1 MNKIVSKTLLK
12 RPIYYISLMRKFLF
26 LNLMISL
33 FLIFI
38 LCFVDPGIFQNIF
51 AQQYRMIHPYRQLD
65 IGTSLSDG
73 YAVKGNIMYLATLFD
88 GHIYEFNLTTRTMKD
103 RFRIHPE
110 DKNQN
115 SPGAMIYVKENN
127 TLYAGTN
134 KSFTRLPFIYLF
146 DPDGED
152 LPKKIIHIDTLNIYS
167 FFNPIQIDDHIYW
180 GCYHTHRNGIPK
192 IIKMDIYNNQWQ
204 VKEFRPAELPLHS
217 NYTFSLENIRN
228 ILYVSTESGHILKYD
243 TRINQFLTSTIDL
256 SPYGA
261 AYIPHLATD
270 GKGLWVMTTIPQRPL
285 FYIEKPEA
293 IQPKIYQISERTPIS
308 FSRIFFSKIDSFL
321 YGQGYRIKY
330 LKKGR
335 FNYEAMPY
343 LNYENLRDILGIY
356 TLSGRN
362 YILGENN
369 HIKDV
374 DVSRREFRIAQLPPR
389 SVPEIVNIP
398 DIKSEKSGAILLTM
412 SSDKVN
418 KLYLSTYLIGF
429 LYAIDGSMEK
439 APTFL
444 TDNRHVRFNEQA
456 DIILAY
462 PAIRGSILLG
472 CYKGSSG
479 SAVLYF
485 FNPSETR
492 GQQWIMGSLPEKQ
505 GVFYPR
511 ITALA
516 FDSLNNIY
524 IGTGEMTI
532 SATTVPAA
540 IFFVNHSTLQRKR
553 NFPIQKEIDYRWP
566 EDSEV
571 NKPVRIMAMAQAG
584 NYLYCISY
592 HSVENGIKN
601 KFFRVDL
608 KNGRVEIS
616 KYHEGAFVGIRN
628 KLFVKEENYLIVAF
642 DSCLY
647 KYDVNRFTFEMPV
660 ERLNLEK
667 SIKTLVG
674 DDHFYY
680 LGTDQKIMVIDKQ
693 FRIIQSFYP
702 PSESDTI
709 NDIDILGGMLYAITK
724 NGWLIKYN
732 ISDQKPDSW

>member
-1 MNKIVSKTLLK
+1 MNELISKNLPQRLSYSVSL
-12 RPIYYISLMRKFLF
+12 RRRSLF
-26 LNLMISL
+26 LNLL
-33 FLIFI
+33 TLLCLNFI
-38 LCFVDPGIFQNIF
+38 LLMVDPGIFQNIF
-51 AQQYRMIHPYRQLD
+51 AQQYRIIHPYRQLD
-65 IGTSLSDG
+65 IGTSISDG
-73 YAVKGNIMYLATLFD
+73 YAVNGNIMYLATLFD
-88 GHIYEFNLTTRTMKD
+88 GHIYEFNLSTRTIRD

-115 SPGAMIYVKENN
+115 SPGAMFYVKENN

-134 KSFTRLPFIYLF
+134 KSFTSSPYLYLF
-146 DPDGED
+146 DAFGEA

-167 FFNPIQIDDHIYW
+167 FFNPIQIDDHLYW
-180 GCYHTHRNGIPK
+180 GCYHTQQNGIPK
-192 IIKMDIYNNQWQ
+192 IIKLDIHNNRWQ
-204 VKEFRPAELPLHS
+204 VKEFRSTESPLQS
-217 NYTFSLENIRN
+217 NYTFSLETIGN

-243 TRINQFLTSTIDL
+243 IRTNQFLTHTIDL
-256 SPYGA
+256 SPFGA
-261 AYIPHLATD
+261 TYIQHLATD
-270 GKGLWVMTTIPQRPL
+270 GKGLWVMTTLPRRPL
-285 FYIEKPEA
+285 FYIEKPET
-293 IQPKIYQISERTPIS
+293 IKPKIYQISERMPIS

-335 FNYEAMPY
+335 FNYETMPY

-356 TLSGRN
+356 TLGGRN

-389 SVPEIVNIP
+389 SLPEIVNIP

-412 SSDKVN
+412 SSDRVN

-429 LYAIDGSMEK
+429 LYTIDGSMES

-444 TDNRHVRFNEQA
+444 TDDRHVRFNEQA
-456 DIILAY
+456 DIILPY
-462 PAIRGSILLG
+462 PARRGSMLLG

-492 GQQWIMGSLPEKQ
+492 GHQWIMGSLPEKQ
-505 GVFYPR
+505 GIFYPR

-540 IFFVNHSTLQRKR
+540 IFFVNHSILERKR
-553 NFPIQKEIDYRWP
+553 NFSIQKEIEYQWP

-571 NKPVRIMAMAQAG
+571 KKPVRIMAMAHAG

-592 HSVENGIKN
+592 HGVENGITN
-601 KFFRVDL
+601 KFFRIDVR
-608 KNGRVEIS
+608 NGKVEIS
-616 KYHEGAFVGIRN
+616 KHHAGAFVGIRN
-628 KLFVKEENYLIVAF
+628 KLLVKDENYLIVAF
-642 DSCLY
+642 DSYLY
-647 KYDVNRFTFEMPV
+647 KYDLNRFTFEMPI
-660 ERLNLEK
+660 ERLNLQK

-680 LGTDQKIMVIDKQ
+680 VGTDQKIMVIDKQ
-693 FRIIQSFYP
+693 LRIIKSLYP
-702 PSESDTI
+702 LSESDII
-709 NDIDILGGMLYAITK
+709 NDIDILGEKLYAITK
-724 NGWLIKYN
+724 NGLLIKYN
-732 ISDQKPDSW
+732 VSD

>member
-1 MNKIVSKTLLK
+1 MNKLVSKTLPL
-12 RPIYYISLMRKFLF
+12 RPFYFTSLMRRFLF
-26 LNLMISL
+26 LNLRTSL

-38 LCFVDPGIFQNIF
+38 LFLVEPGIFQNIF
-51 AQQYRMIHPYRQLD
+51 AQQYRIIHPYRQLD
-65 IGTSLSDG
+65 IGTSISDG

-88 GHIYEFNLTTRTMKD
+88 GHIYEFNLSTRTIRD

-134 KSFTRLPFIYLF
+134 KSFTSSPYIYLF
-146 DPDGED
+146 DPDGEA
-152 LPKKIIHIDTLNIYS
+152 LPKRIIHIDTLDIYS
-167 FFNPIQIDDHIYW
+167 FFNPIQIDGHLYW
-180 GCYHTHRNGIPK
+180 GCYHTHRNGTPK
-192 IIKMDIYNNQWQ
+192 IIKLDIYNNEWQ
-204 VKEFRPAELPLHS
+204 VREFRSAESLLHS
-217 NYTFSLENIRN
+217 NYTFSLENIGN

-243 TRINQFLTSTIDL
+243 TRTNQFLTTTIDL
-256 SPYGA
+256 SSYGA
-261 AYIPHLATD
+261 TYIQHMASD

-285 FYIEKPEA
+285 FYIEKPEGNK
-293 IQPKIYQISERTPIS
+293 PKIYQISERTPVS
-308 FSRIFFSKIDSFL
+308 FSRIFFSQTDSFL

-330 LKKGR
+330 SKKGR
-335 FNYEAMPY
+335 FNYEALPY

-356 TLSGRN
+356 TLGGHD
-362 YILGENN
+362 YLLGENN

-374 DVSRREFRIAQLPPR
+374 DVSRREFRIAQLPPL
-389 SVPEIVNIP
+389 SAPEIVNFP
-398 DIKSEKSGAILLTM
+398 DIKSEKTGAILLTM
-412 SSDKVN
+412 SSNKVN
-418 KLYLSTYLIGF
+418 KLYISTYLIGF
-429 LYAIDGSMEK
+429 LYEIDANMET

-444 TDNRHVRFNEQA
+444 KDNRQIRFNEQA
-456 DIILAY
+456 DIIFPY
-462 PAIRGSILLG
+462 PGLKKSMLLG

-485 FNPSETR
+485 FNPSEAKGR
-492 GQQWIMGSLPEKQ
+492 QWIIGTLPENQ
-505 GVFYPR
+505 GIFYPR

-516 FDSLNNIY
+516 FDSLHNIY

-540 IFFVNHSTLQRKR
+540 IFYVNHSILERRR
-553 NFPIQKEIDYRWP
+553 NFLIQKEIDYHWP

-571 NKPVRIMAMAQAG
+571 KKPVRIMAMAQAG
-584 NYLYCISY
+584 NHLYCISY
-592 HSVENGIKN
+592 HTVENGIKN

-608 KNGRVEIS
+608 RNGNVEIS
-616 KYHEGAFVGIRN
+616 KHHEGAFVGIRN

-642 DSCLY
+642 DSYLY
-647 KYDVNRFTFEMPV
+647 KYDLQRFSFEMPI

-680 LGTDQKIMVIDKQ
+680 VGTNQKIVVIDKQ
-693 FRIIQSFYP
+693 FRMIKSFYP
-702 PSESDTI
+702 SSENDTI
-709 NDIDILGGMLYAITK
+709 NDIDILGEMLYAITK
-724 NGWLIKYN
+724 NGLLIKYQ
-732 ISDQKPDSW
+732 ISDLEFDGW